1 MFHRVVTWAGVDRPV
16 DAVLLARRRLIEN
29 ALSRP
34 FALVPRD
41 IRWQCADSDEF
52 AGFVVSC
59 VEDGHRGERVDFAGP
74 EVLTLREM
82 AEQLTAAREVDR
94 RIHELPLPG
103 RVERALTTGN
113 TSASGHR
120 GTTTWAE
127 WLARGSAPPAVR
139 IAA

>member
-1 MFHRVVTWAGVDRPV
+1 M
-16 DAVLLARRRLIEN
+16 
-29 ALSRP
+29 
-34 FALVPRD
+34 
-41 IRWQCADSDEF
+41 
-52 AGFVVSC
+52 
-59 VEDGHRGERVDFAGP
+59 DFAGP
-74 EVLTLREM
+74 EALTLREM

-127 WLARGSAPPAVR
+127 WLARGSGPSRRPDRRVVPASEER
-139 IAA
+139 GRPGIAGTRGN